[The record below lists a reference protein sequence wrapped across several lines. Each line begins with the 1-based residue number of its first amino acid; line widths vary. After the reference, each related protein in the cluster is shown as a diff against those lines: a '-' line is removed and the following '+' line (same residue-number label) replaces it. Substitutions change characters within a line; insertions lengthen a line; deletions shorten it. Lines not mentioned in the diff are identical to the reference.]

1 MRYAFV
7 AREQA
12 QFPLAVLCRLLGV
25 SRSGFHAYLG
35 RQARPGPDKDA
46 TLRRDLKRCHAESRG
61 LYGRP
66 RLVTDLRE
74 LGHAVGPKR
83 VSRLMREEG
92 LRGKRKGR
100 TRPRTT
106 DSDHAR
112 PLAENL
118 LARQFDVTNPTPAWV
133 SDITYIATREG
144 WLYLAVVLSIQTRQ
158 VLGYSLSD
166 RMPDDLV
173 EQAFLNAWQ
182 RSPGPQG
189 ALFHSDR
196 GSQYASGDFRRT
208 LRMLG
213 FVPSMSRKANCWDNA
228 VAESFFRHAEERR
241 GYQRV
246 PLEGSCPRRDRKL
259 HPWLLQSDTSTL
271 GARQPLAGQLCADA
285 NGRVRHQ
292 PASWR
297 PINGGKFN
305 VSLEEAF
312 ASTCATLVPQYPLNV
327 YE

>member
-7 AREQA
+7 ARERTQY
-12 QFPLAVLCRLLGV
+12 PLAVLCRLLGV
-25 SRSGFHAYLG
+25 SRSGFHTYLG
-35 RQARPGPDKDA
+35 RQAQPGPDKDV
-46 TLRRDLKRCHAESRG
+46 TLRQDLKRCHAESRG

-74 LGHAVGPKR
+74 LGHVVGPKR

-92 LRGKRKGR
+92 LRGKTKGR

-112 PLAENL
+112 PVAENL
-118 LARQFDVTNPTPAWV
+118 LARQFDVTSTTPAWV

-182 RSPGPQG
+182 RMHGQQG
-189 ALFHSDR
+189 VLFHSDR
-196 GSQYASGDFRRT
+196 GSQYASHDFRRT
-208 LRMLG
+208 LTQLG

-228 VAESFFRHAEERR
+228 VAESFFATLKNEEATGVYPTKEVAHAGIANYIHGFYNPTRRH
-241 GYQRV
+241 
-246 PLEGSCPRRDRKL
+246 
-259 HPWLLQSDTSTL
+259 STL
-271 GARQPLAGQLCADA
+271 GNLSPDNYAR
-285 NGRVRHQ
+285 
-292 PASWR
+292 
-297 PINGGKFN
+297 
-305 VSLEEAF
+305 
-312 ASTCATLVPQYPLNV
+312 TLMTT
-327 YE
+327 